1 MCLGF
6 ELPFFFCFS
15 FVAVAVT
22 VAVAVA
28 AKYLSN
34 FPTNRSFSTK
44 FTALSK
50 LKVVVSCVVP
60 KFDIGMTAFCV
71 LCSIYLYGLYF
82 PAAKNFKFTS
92 RSSVRSDKSHK
103 L

>member
-6 ELPFFFCFS
+6 ELPFFVGFF
-15 FVAVAVT
+15 FVAVA

-28 AKYLSN
+28 AKSLSN
-34 FPTNRSFSTK
+34 FPTNKSPSTK
-44 FTALSK
+44 LTALSN

-60 KFDIGMTAFCV
+60 KFGIGMSAFCV
-71 LCSIYLYGLYF
+71 PCSIYLYGLYF